1 MGYMLDSHGFSQ
13 CNRVELSAAQC
24 SVNLRPL
31 ALEIRVCNDLQLAAH
46 VDRCEDT
53 TYGALLPR
61 RCDNHC
67 RCTDF
72 CLSGLHDCRGGLGV
86 IFHEDAS
93 FCTTWPPARCVASC
107 YSTLYWRDGS
117 STSSTSS
124 TLLTPVSAWPCHSW
138 LPASSDRCCYLSLR
152 HQSISIMSAVCA
164 SSSAQVGQLH
174 NLQTPRTD
182 MVRHK
187 SMNPEVAG

>member
-13 CNRVELSAAQC
+13 CNRVELSAGQC

-31 ALEIRVCNDLQLAAH
+31 APEIRVCNDLQLAAH

-86 IFHEDAS
+86 IFHEDFAS

-107 YSTLYWRDGS
+107 YLVLARWKFHQFHPSHASQCMTLS
-117 STSSTSS
+117 FMTSGQQWQMLLSQ
-124 TLLTPVSAWPCHSW
+124 LTPSV
-138 LPASSDRCCYLSLR
+138 
-152 HQSISIMSAVCA
+152 HQHHVRVCA
-164 SSSAQVGQLH
+164 SSSVQVGQLH
-174 NLQTPRTD
+174 TLQTTRTD